1 MREYILVLLLG
12 LVTTYL
18 LAPACRSLALRCG
31 AVAKVRGRDVHEH
44 AMPYFGGLAMLG
56 GVAATFLVASRL
68 PFLSRHSVVTR
79 ESLVILAGAAVIC
92 AVGVLDDLFE
102 LSALL
107 KGAGQVLAAGV
118 IVLGD
123 VRLLWIP
130 WSDHVIALDRT
141 TGIVITVL
149 AIFLITNAIN
159 FIDGLDG
166 LAAGVLTI
174 GSGAF
179 FVYAYWLT
187 VEEDLV
193 RATTATLVTAAI
205 CGVCLGY
212 LPHNFH
218 PARMFMGD
226 SGSMLLGL
234 LIASST
240 ISLTG
245 QFDPTALDRPSSL
258 LAAAMPLLMPFA
270 VLALPLLD
278 LGLAFIRRT
287 RRGTWWFVPDK
298 GHLHHRLLQR
308 GHSHV
313 RAVLLMYAWTALVGF
328 SAIGLGM
335 FPSRF
340 TLVGVGLVLVTVVLF
355 TLAPA
360 KGRPTAEPDRAGSAG
375 AELDPALTAGL
386 GSEPAVPLDPGP
398 DSALPSAGRV
408 DPVGRSS

>member
-12 LVTTYL
+12 LATAYL

-56 GVAATFLVASRL
+56 GVAVTFLVASRL

-92 AVGVLDDLFE
+92 AVGVCDDIFE

-130 WSDHVIALDRT
+130 WGDRIIALDRT
-141 TGIVITVL
+141 TSVVITVL

-245 QFDPTALDRPSSL
+245 QIDPTALDRQSS
-258 LAAAMPLLMPFA
+258 LAAAVMPLLMPFA

-278 LGLAFIRRT
+278 LALAFVRRT
-287 RRGTWWFVPDK
+287 RHGTWWFVPDK

-308 GHSHV
+308 GHSQV
-313 RAVLLMYAWTALVGF
+313 GAVLLMYAWTALVGF
-328 SAIGLGM
+328 SAIALGM

-340 TLVGVGLVLVTVVLF
+340 TLIGVGLVLITVVIF

-360 KGRPTAEPDRAGSAG
+360 KSRRSPGPAAGTAPAADPVAVPGPAAPLE
-375 AELDPALTAGL
+375 PALSRRAESL
-386 GSEPAVPLDPGP
+386 GEDGGES
-398 DSALPSAGRV
+398 
-408 DPVGRSS
+408 